1 MFWQNLLNL
10 VIKLVIGF
18 TTNISIQSHNRRSNT
33 VGYISLG
40 NKWDSGLVKRENYL
54 ANWSVQVEFRYSEA
68 RQLLLR
74 NMPHSLLQR
83 EQAAPAPLLRVSS
96 AAAVLPEWAA
106 HCKLMKTIL
115 SYFTEWTLSV
125 LSLLHKKV
133 KLFA

>member
-1 MFWQNLLNL
+1 M
-10 VIKLVIGF
+10 
-18 TTNISIQSHNRRSNT
+18 
-33 VGYISLG
+33 GYISLG

-96 AAAVLPEWAA
+96 AAAVLPE
-106 HCKLMKTIL
+106 
-115 SYFTEWTLSV
+115 
-125 LSLLHKKV
+125 
-133 KLFA
+133 